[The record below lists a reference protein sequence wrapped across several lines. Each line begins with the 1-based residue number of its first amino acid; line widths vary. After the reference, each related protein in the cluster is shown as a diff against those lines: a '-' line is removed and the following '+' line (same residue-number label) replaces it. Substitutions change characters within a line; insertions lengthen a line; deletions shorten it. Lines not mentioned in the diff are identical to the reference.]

1 MLSPHLPFLTQDSLL
16 RTQNS
21 SPFIDHPAAV
31 LYSVTVIER
40 RKTRQIQ
47 LGKVKVGGDAPITV
61 QSMTKTDTRDARA
74 TVQQIW
80 DLEAAGCD
88 IVRVAVPV
96 REAAEQ
102 LGEIKSKI
110 RIPLIA
116 DIHFNYK
123 LALIALEQG
132 VDGLR
137 LNPGNIGARK
147 YVEEIVRAASERK
160 IPIRIGVNAGSL
172 EKDLLQKYDGPT
184 AEGMVESGLRHI
196 RILEDTGYQEIKIS
210 LKASDPLMMI
220 EAYRMLADKVGYPF
234 HLGVT
239 EAGTPA
245 VGTIKSAVG
254 LGTLLAEGIGDTI
267 RVSLAADPVEEV
279 RVGREIL
286 KALGLKKEGLTF
298 VACPSCGRADVDL
311 VALAKAVE
319 DRMLPYS
326 NLNIHV
332 AVMGCE
338 VNGPGEARAAD
349 LGVAG
354 GKGIGL
360 IFKRG
365 EVIRKVPEAQIVDA
379 LMEEVRKFAAE
390 KDAECAAAANG

>member
-1 MLSPHLPFLTQDSLL
+1 MIQ
-16 RTQNS
+16 
-21 SPFIDHPAAV
+21 
-31 LYSVTVIER
+31 R
-40 RKTRQIQ
+40 RKTKQIQ
-47 LGKVKVGGDAPITV
+47 LGKVKIGGDAPITV
-61 QSMTKTDTRDARA
+61 QSMTKTDTRDVKA

-80 DLEAAGCD
+80 SLEAAGCE
-88 IVRVAVPV
+88 IVRCAVPV

-102 LGEIKSKI
+102 LGEIKKRI
-110 RIPLIA
+110 RIPLVA

-123 LALIALEQG
+123 LALIAIAQG

-147 YVEEIVRAASERK
+147 YVEEVTRAASERK

-172 EKDLLQKYDGPT
+172 EKDLLQKYNGPT
-184 AEGMVESGLRHI
+184 AQGMVESGLRHI
-196 RILEDTGYQEIKIS
+196 RILEDVGYNEIKIS

-220 EAYRMLADKVGYPF
+220 EAYRMLADQVDYAF

-239 EAGTPA
+239 EAGTPT

-267 RVSLAADPVEEV
+267 RVSLAADPVEEI
-279 RVGREIL
+279 RVGNEIL
-286 KALGLKKEGLTF
+286 KALGIKKEGLTF

-311 VALAKAVE
+311 VGLAKKVE
-319 DRMLPYS
+319 ERMLPYS
-326 NLNIHV
+326 NLNLHV

-360 IFKRG
+360 IFKKG
-365 EVIRKVPEAQIVDA
+365 EIIRKVPEAQIVDA
-379 LMEEVRKFAAE
+379 LMEEVEKFAAE
-390 KDAECAAAANG
+390 KQAEAAVAANR

>member
-1 MLSPHLPFLTQDSLL
+1 M
-16 RTQNS
+16 
-21 SPFIDHPAAV
+21 IDPPPSI
-31 LYSVTVIER
+31 LYSESVIQR

-47 LGKVKVGGDAPITV
+47 VGKVKVGGDAPITV
-61 QSMTKTDTRDARA
+61 QSMTKTDTRDVRA

-80 DLEAAGCD
+80 DLEAAGCE
-88 IVRVAVPV
+88 IVRCAVPV
-96 REAAEQ
+96 REAAVQ
-102 LGEIKSKI
+102 LGEIKKKI
-110 RIPLIA
+110 RIPLVA

-123 LALIALEQG
+123 LALIAIEQG

-147 YVEEIVRAASERK
+147 YVEEVVKAASERK

-172 EKDLLQKYDGPT
+172 EKDLLQQYNGPT
-184 AEGMVESGLRHI
+184 AKGMVESGLRHI
-196 RILEDTGYQEIKIS
+196 RILEDAGYNEIKIS

-220 EAYRMLADKVGYPF
+220 EAYRMLADQVDYPF

-239 EAGTPA
+239 EAGTPT

-254 LGTLLAEGIGDTI
+254 IGTLLAEGIGDTI

-286 KALGLKKEGLTF
+286 KALKLRQEGMTF

-319 DRMLPYS
+319 EKMLPYS
-326 NLNIHV
+326 NLDIHV

-365 EVIRKVPEAQIVDA
+365 EVIRKVPEAQIVGA
-379 LMEEVRKFAAE
+379 LMEEVEKIAVEKNAE
-390 KDAECAAAANG
+390 QAAANADA

>member
-1 MLSPHLPFLTQDSLL
+1 
-16 RTQNS
+16 
-21 SPFIDHPAAV
+21 
-31 LYSVTVIER
+31 
-40 RKTRQIQ
+40 
-47 LGKVKVGGDAPITV
+47 
-61 QSMTKTDTRDARA
+61 
-74 TVQQIW
+74 
-80 DLEAAGCD
+80 
-88 IVRVAVPV
+88 
-96 REAAEQ
+96 
-102 LGEIKSKI
+102 
-110 RIPLIA
+110 
-116 DIHFNYK
+116 
-123 LALIALEQG
+123 

-137 LNPGNIGARK
+137 LNPGNIGARR
-147 YVEEIVRAASERK
+147 YVEEVVRAASERK

-172 EKDLLQKYDGPT
+172 EKDLLQKFNGPSVD
-184 AEGMVESGLRHI
+184 GMVESGLRHI
-196 RILEDTGYQEIKIS
+196 HILEDTGYREIKIS

-220 EAYRMLADKVGYPF
+220 EAYRKLADKVDYPF

-239 EAGTPA
+239 EAGTPT

-254 LGTLLAEGIGDTI
+254 LGTLLAEGIGDTV

-279 RVGREIL
+279 RVGSEIL

-311 VALAKAVE
+311 VGLAKSVE
-319 DRMLPYS
+319 ERMLPYS
-326 NLNIHV
+326 NLNLHV

-379 LMEEVRKFAAE
+379 LMEEVEKFAAA
-390 KDAECAAAANG
+390 KAAEMPAPADD

>member
-1 MLSPHLPFLTQDSLL
+1 MIQ
-16 RTQNS
+16 
-21 SPFIDHPAAV
+21 
-31 LYSVTVIER
+31 R
-40 RKTRQIQ
+40 RKTRPIQ

-61 QSMTKTDTRDARA
+61 QSMTKTDTRDVRA

-80 DLEAAGCD
+80 DLEAAGCE
-88 IVRVAVPV
+88 IIRCAVPV
-96 REAAEQ
+96 REAAVQ
-102 LGEIKSKI
+102 LGDIKKRI
-110 RIPLIA
+110 RIPLVA

-123 LALIALEQG
+123 LALIAIEQG

-147 YVEEIVRAASERK
+147 YVEEVVRAASERK

-184 AEGMVESGLRHI
+184 AAGMVESGLRHI
-196 RILEDTGYQEIKIS
+196 HILEDVGYNEIKIS

-220 EAYRMLADKVGYPF
+220 EAYRMLAEQVEYPF

-239 EAGTPA
+239 EAGTPSI
-245 VGTIKSAVG
+245 GTIKSAVG

-286 KALGLKKEGLTF
+286 KSLRLKKEGLTF

-311 VALAKAVE
+311 VGLAKTVE
-319 DRMLPYS
+319 ERMLPYS
-326 NLNIHV
+326 NLDIHV

-365 EVIRKVPEAQIVDA
+365 EIIRKVPEAQIVDA
-379 LMEEVRKFAAE
+379 LMEEVEKFAAE
-390 KDAECAAAANG
+390 KKVEQAAAADA

>member
-1 MLSPHLPFLTQDSLL
+1 LTLPATPAGIFVDPL
-16 RTQNS
+16 
-21 SPFIDHPAAV
+21 AAV
-31 LYSVTVIER
+31 LYSGFVIQR
-40 RKTRQIQ
+40 RKARQIR
-47 LGKVKVGGDAPITV
+47 LGKLRIGGDAPITV
-61 QSMTKTDTRDARA
+61 QSMTKTDTRDVRA

-80 DLEAAGCD
+80 DLEAAGCE
-88 IVRVAVPV
+88 IVRCAVPV

-102 LGEIKSKI
+102 LGAIKKKI
-110 RIPLIA
+110 RIPLVA

-123 LALIALEQG
+123 LALLAIEQG

-147 YVEEIVRAASERK
+147 YVEEVVRAASERK

-172 EKDLLQKYDGPT
+172 EKDLLEKYDGPS
-184 AEGMVESGLRHI
+184 AAGMVESGLRHI
-196 RILEDTGYQEIKIS
+196 HILEDVGYQEIKIS

-220 EAYRMLADKVGYPF
+220 EAYRMLADQVDYPF

-239 EAGTPA
+239 EAGTPS

-279 RVGREIL
+279 RVGTEIL
-286 KALGLKKEGLTF
+286 KALKLRKEGLTF

-311 VALAKAVE
+311 VGLAKAVE
-319 DRMLPYS
+319 ERMLPYS

-354 GKGIGL
+354 GKGLGL

-365 EVIRKVPEAQIVDA
+365 QVIRKVPEAGIVDA
-379 LMEEVRKFAAE
+379 LMEEVQKLAAE
-390 KDAECAAAANG
+390 KDAEKAAAAGG